1 MGRGIFYIVLSGIC
15 YLILNFFVKILG
27 AGPESIVFP
36 TSHKIPTHEIVFF
49 RSAVSFILCFALL
62 KQKGLSIFG
71 TNKKWLLIRGF
82 SGMIALTLFF
92 YTIQKIPLAIASS
105 IQYLAPIFTII
116 IAVLFFGE
124 IVKKA
129 QWVFISI
136 SFLGALIL
144 GLIPVFQQGLHTHF
158 EWYWILIGVVS
169 AVFSGIAYNAIIK
182 LKKTDSPLHI
192 VIYFPM
198 VSLPVMGIW
207 CLFDFVVPKGI
218 EWVYLLLI
226 GVFTQFAQILMTK
239 ALHIGNAS
247 TITPFQYLGSIY
259 ALFVGLFVF
268 GEFLSIWAY
277 VGISL
282 ILLGVLLNIWAKYRV
297 EKSKQNYFL
306 KSR

>member
-1 MGRGIFYIVLSGIC
+1 MGKGIFYIILSGIC

-27 AGPESIVFP
+27 AGSESIVFP
-36 TSHKIPTHEIVFF
+36 TTHQIPTHEIVFF
-49 RSAVSFILCFALL
+49 RSAVSFTLCFVLL

-116 IAVLFFGE
+116 LAVLFFGE
-124 IVKKA
+124 KVKKM
-129 QWVFISI
+129 QWFFIAI

-144 GLIPVFQQGLHTHF
+144 GLVPVFQQELHTHF
-158 EWYWILIGVVS
+158 DWYWILVGIIS

-182 LKKTDSPLHI
+182 LKSTDSPLHI

-207 CLFDFVVPKGI
+207 CLFDFVVPEGI
-218 EWVYLLLI
+218 EWFYLILI

-277 VGISL
+277 IGISF
-282 ILLGVLLNIWAKYRV
+282 ILLGVLLNIWAKYRR
-297 EKSKQNYFL
+297 EKS
-306 KSR
+306 S